1 VNNKLYQTLRRS
13 FTPLILC
20 AGLATGHA
28 VQAAATF
35 NAETGEMLLP
45 AVMLDW
51 ENSLYAVTLKRTT
64 LNTPL
69 TLGDEFEV
77 KALTPNAT
85 PEDRNSNFLNVS
97 STAYVPEVQVGD
109 KTYRLLM
116 QFVPQRGTL
125 RISSMEDATMYSS
138 ISGEPS
144 ISSYFQRLQQQ
155 IHQAEMPATCSD
167 ASLYG
172 VYSFAT
178 GGTKQVNSQW
188 VKFLEIGVNY
198 FDGQGNVLKA
208 YTNSLNSKTETVKGT
223 YGVLPNCQGEIKY
236 ETGEQFYFFTPPMGD
251 KFYYTQSV
259 ITNTGSAET
268 GWMERQSKGLE
279 FACSTATLK
288 GTYSY
293 GGRGIKNSNP
303 LVDYN
308 ETGLESFDGKGNVTN
323 IYIDTYT
330 GQVQYSRGTYQ
341 ITPYCDALVTYDSKE
356 SNFMH
361 VAPDGESMPFIQYG
375 GLNDGEMFGGME
387 RRVSLLSYDL
397 APPATATTSAT
408 RRSGIFDTN
417 PATGFNL
424 DFTPFLN
431 KIPVQE
437 PAKPSTPA
445 PITMESIKESP
456 LFTPPVQANVDS
468 AYNANL
474 GAERNTP
481 LPDPKF
487 PPVLMDNP
495 AGCAKNHGTWRSA
508 YCSTDGFASRAS
520 VCADY
525 PSSKSGHSFIPNTDK
540 AGRPN
545 DTGGRCMGS
554 DTTKPQ
560 EECYGGSVNGTRRW
574 YGAGCTG
581 YSNPYVK
588 FP

>member
-1 VNNKLYQTLRRS
+1 MYYKLYQALRRS
-13 FTPLILC
+13 FTPVLLC

-35 NAETGEMLLP
+35 KADTGELILP

-51 ENSLYAVTLKRTT
+51 ENSLYAVTLKRAT
-64 LNTPL
+64 LNAPL

-77 KALTPNAT
+77 KTLTPNAT

-155 IHQAEMPATCSD
+155 IHQAEMPTTCSD

-172 VYSFAT
+172 VYSYAT
-178 GGTKQVNSQW
+178 GGAKRVNDQW
-188 VKFLEIGVNY
+188 VQFLEIGVNY
-198 FDGQGNVLKA
+198 FDGQGGVLKA
-208 YTNSLNSKTETVKGT
+208 YTSSLNSKTETVKGK
-223 YGVLPNCQGEIKY
+223 YGVSSNCQGEINY
-236 ETGEQFYFFTPPMGD
+236 DTGEQFRFFTPPMGD
-251 KFYYTQSV
+251 KFYYVQSIV
-259 ITNTGSAET
+259 KDTGNADT

-293 GGRGIKNSNP
+293 GGRGFKNNGE
-303 LVDYN
+303 YT

-323 IYIDTYT
+323 IYTDTQT

-375 GLNDGEMFGGME
+375 GLKDSEIFGGVE

-397 APPATATTSAT
+397 VPPAESTASAT
-408 RRSGIFDTN
+408 RRSAVFDTSLLN
-417 PATGFNL
+417 T
-424 DFTPFLN
+424 TPLN
-431 KIPVQE
+431 FPPVTE
-437 PAKPSTPA
+437 PALTTFPPPVS
-445 PITMESIKESP
+445 ISMESIKESP

-474 GAERNTP
+474 GAANN
-481 LPDPKF
+481 LPPIDPRF
-487 PPVLMDNP
+487 PPPFAKFNLSTSSGCAAAGGTWNPSYCEKRFGAENRSSCMAQGGRAFVPWGQRPVEGEPGSCYRMDFKVQSYSECNGTWSY
-495 AGCAKNHGTWRSA
+495 AGCKHL
-508 YCSTDGFASRAS
+508 
-520 VCADY
+520 
-525 PSSKSGHSFIPNTDK
+525 P
-540 AGRPN
+540 
-545 DTGGRCMGS
+545 
-554 DTTKPQ
+554 
-560 EECYGGSVNGTRRW
+560 
-574 YGAGCTG
+574 
-581 YSNPYVK
+581 NPYGLK
-588 FP
+588 L